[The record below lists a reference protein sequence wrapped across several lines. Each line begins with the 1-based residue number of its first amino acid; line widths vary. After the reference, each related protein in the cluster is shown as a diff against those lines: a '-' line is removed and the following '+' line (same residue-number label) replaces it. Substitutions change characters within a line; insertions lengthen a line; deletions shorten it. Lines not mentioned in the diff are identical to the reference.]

1 MSRIAM
7 LGAGT
12 MGHALALVFAL
23 GGHAVSLTDN
33 DAGALERAGSLMEQA
48 LATLREA
55 GLVDA
60 SWQPARLHQ
69 AVRRVGELKAAL
81 AGADII
87 VEAIS
92 EQPEAK
98 HALYATI
105 DKLAP
110 PQVILAS
117 NTSYLDVFPLIPAS
131 RQRRA
136 LIMHWYTP
144 PYLVDLV
151 DVVGSPKT
159 DPAVVEE
166 MRALVA
172 AMGKVPVVMRRF
184 IPGYIANR
192 IQSAM
197 SLEVNRLLD
206 EGYASAREIDDAV
219 IHGLALRLPIL
230 GVLAKADFTGLSL
243 LADALGNSPYEPP
256 EGGKRSTTLDGLV
269 AKGRD
274 GVLSG
279 HGYFDWNESPAALF
293 AERDRRLI
301 ALKQALKKIGGP
313 IRPKDDQT

>member
-1 MSRIAM
+1 MSRIAV
-7 LGAGT
+7 LGAGI
-12 MGHALALVFAL
+12 MGHALALVYAL

-33 DAGALERAGSLMEQA
+33 DPAALERAGGLMEKA

-60 SWQPARLHQ
+60 SWQNERLHE
-69 AVRRVGELKAAL
+69 AVRRVGRFEDTL

-98 HALYATI
+98 RAIFAAI
-105 DKLAP
+105 DGVAP
-110 PQVILAS
+110 PEVILAS
-117 NTSYLDVFPLIPAS
+117 NTSYLDIFPLIPAG
-131 RQRRA
+131 RLRRA
-136 LIMHWYTP
+136 LVAHWYTP

-151 DVVGSPKT
+151 DVVGSPET
-159 DPAVVEE
+159 DPAAIED
-166 MRALVA
+166 MRALLA

-192 IQSAM
+192 IQTAM

-206 EGYASAREIDDAV
+206 EGYASPREIDDAV

-230 GVLAKADFTGLSL
+230 GVLAKADFTGLPL

-256 EGGKRSTTLDGLV
+256 RGNKRSTTLDRLV
-269 AKGRD
+269 AEGRD
-274 GVLSG
+274 GVLAG
-279 HGYFDWNESPAALF
+279 RGYFDWNESPSALF

-301 ALKQALKKIGGP
+301 ALKQALKAIGGP
-313 IRPKDDQT
+313 IRPRGEG